1 MICTYPSGRK
11 LIRHVLCR
19 KTRVVG
25 HDRHELAR
33 DAELSTLSLGREP
46 KIFPGK
52 MAPPTGRIMRGAAS
66 KRGAGGKLCE
76 QQACQS

>member
-1 MICTYPSGRK
+1 MSF
-11 LIRHVLCR
+11 VLCR

-33 DAELSTLSLGREP
+33 DVELSTLTSGREP
-46 KIFPGK
+46 KIFRVK
-52 MAPPTGRIMRGAAS
+52 MAPPTGRITRGAAS
-66 KRGAGGKLCE
+66 KGGTGGELRE